1 MSDTMQSTN
10 NSTSVVTSNGS
21 CGGISS
27 PSARGSGGTTISS
40 AATPGSYM
48 YTSSSSLLR
57 SSTGEK
63 ALPRAVPPPT
73 LPKYTGGSSSYRLA
87 SLDRLAHRQ
96 RQFDQHQGSVITP
109 QQVNGDAPT
118 ITSPSQQQQQQQ
130 NSAVSFNARFISLQ
144 EVCRIFLSSGKLIPT
159 SVIVSRLL
167 WKQYDASSPLSRF
180 LEEIKWVA
188 SGLYIP
194 ACTNSNIESSYLMDT
209 CACKWCAVN
218 SREAVGHRTVPK
230 GQVNIGPVRY
240 YACPSWCFHVVSTER
255 TKLNFARSLDNG
267 TGLPK
272 RVAI

>member
-27 PSARGSGGTTISS
+27 PSARGGGSTTISS

-96 RQFDQHQGSVITP
+96 RQFDQQAGGGNAAP
-109 QQVNGDAPT
+109 QQVNGDAPA
-118 ITSPSQQQQQQQ
+118 ITSPSQQQQ
-130 NSAVSFNARFISLQ
+130 SAVSSIRAFREPARSF
-144 EVCRIFLSSGKLIPT
+144 
-159 SVIVSRLL
+159 SVAFFV
-167 WKQYDASSPLSRF
+167 KLSRK
-180 LEEIKWVA
+180 IV
-188 SGLYIP
+188 
-194 ACTNSNIESSYLMDT
+194 CT
-209 CACKWCAVN
+209 
-218 SREAVGHRTVPK
+218 
-230 GQVNIGPVRY
+230 
-240 YACPSWCFHVVSTER
+240 
-255 TKLNFARSLDNG
+255 
-267 TGLPK
+267 
-272 RVAI
+272 